1 MDMDKAK
8 WRGNWQVERVPE
20 TGSTN
25 ADLLAGVSLEV
36 PHRYVLTTAFQSAGK
51 GRLGRVWE
59 APSGANLLVSVLLRN
74 VAGPLHRVTQHV
86 GLAAA
91 LVLSEKYGLR
101 AGVKWPNDVVVTLS
115 REGSDVDVKIAGI
128 LAQAVGNNV
137 VVGMGLNVQWAPP
150 PEVAD
155 ATCMA
160 ALLNEAEVP
169 EPIDMLDMVLARF
182 DDIGALDERESF
194 ALYRKHLHTLG
205 KQVRCEMPDGS
216 QVVGRAVDVGVDG
229 RLNVLDEC
237 AVTHHIDTADVMHLR
252 LV

>member
-1 MDMDKAK
+1 M
-8 WRGNWQVERVPE
+8 ERVPE

-74 VAGPLHRVTQHV
+74 VAGPLHRVTQHL

-91 LVLSEKYGLR
+91 LVLQEKYGLR

-115 REGSDVDVKIAGI
+115 REGGDVDVKIAGI

>member
-74 VAGPLHRVTQHV
+74 VAGPLHRVTQHL

-101 AGVKWPNDVVVTLS
+101 AGVKWPNDVVVTVA
-115 REGSDVDVKIAGI
+115 REGGDVDVKIAGI

-160 ALLNEAEVP
+160 ALLSESDIP
-169 EPIDMLDMVLARF
+169 EPIEMLDLVLARF
-182 DDIGALDERESF
+182 DDIGGLDERESF

-205 KQVRCEMPDGS
+205 KQVQCEMPDGS
-216 QVVGRAVDVGVDG
+216 FVVGRAVDVGADG

-252 LV
+252 LA

>member
-1 MDMDKAK
+1 MDMDKAQ

-25 ADLLAGVSLEV
+25 ADLLAGISLEV

-74 VAGPLHRVTQHV
+74 VAGPLHRVTQHL

-91 LVLSEKYGLR
+91 LILSEKYGLR
-101 AGVKWPNDVVVTLS
+101 AGVKWPNDVVVTVA
-115 REGSDVDVKIAGI
+115 REGGDVDVKIAGI

-160 ALLNEAEVP
+160 ALLGAADIP
-169 EPIDMLDMVLARF
+169 EPIEMLDLVLARF
-182 DDIGALDERESF
+182 DDIGGLDERESF

-205 KQVRCEMPDGS
+205 KQVQCEMPDGS
-216 QVVGRAVDVGVDG
+216 FVVGRAVDVGADG

-252 LV
+252 LA

>member
-59 APSGANLLVSVLLRN
+59 APSGANLLVSVLLRD

-115 REGSDVDVKIAGI
+115 REGGDVDVKIAGV

-169 EPIDMLDMVLARF
+169 EPIDMLDMVLARY